1 MPHRNRLTDNL
12 DTGVGIIRGGDDG
25 NAVFRG
31 QLSDGARNLGAEADD
46 YAAGAHLN
54 GAQLAFI
61 AVAENNHIVFA
72 DIVLEHVRISRR
84 NDHTALLKPL
94 VNVAN
99 LERAVKHIDQIP
111 IAGLG
116 LRQRIGVLI
125 LDVEA
130 RNIAQRQQTL
140 QAAILINN
148 GQRLN
153 IIFVHVIP
161 CTMQR
166 QLLADARHL
175 AVLHIAQARLKRLD
189 VARRLHAKAFEH
201 KFGLRI
207 DVTRAAG
214 YVFSAGQP
222 ALEVR
227 VADCRA
233 NGIRIR
239 IAVSDNKNWVHALM
253 LLYVIRD
260 GSPSESV

>member
-1 MPHRNRLTDNL
+1 
-12 DTGVGIIRGGDDG
+12 
-25 NAVFRG
+25 
-31 QLSDGARNLGAEADD
+31 
-46 YAAGAHLN
+46 
-54 GAQLAFI
+54 
-61 AVAENNHIVFA
+61 
-72 DIVLEHVRISRR
+72 
-84 NDHTALLKPL
+84 
-94 VNVAN
+94 
-99 LERAVKHIDQIP
+99 
-111 IAGLG
+111 
-116 LRQRIGVLI
+116 
-125 LDVEA
+125 
-130 RNIAQRQQTL
+130 
-140 QAAILINN
+140 
-148 GQRLN
+148 
-153 IIFVHVIP
+153 
-161 CTMQR
+161 MQR

-253 LLYVIRD
+253 LLYMIRD